1 MSEDSEPD
9 STPLVEAVHW
19 LLSGDMAELWDEEG
33 EHENRFLTSGPGLF
47 TEEDCDD
54 CEAEGKSRLAWCR
67 ICSRAELP
75 MTGSS
80 LRFRN
85 LSITPWSNLSE
96 WPVR

>member
-1 MSEDSEPD
+1 M
-9 STPLVEAVHW
+9 EAVHW
-19 LLSGDMAELWDEEG
+19 LLSGDIELWEEG
-33 EHENRFLTSGPGLF
+33 ELLENLFLTSGAEA
-47 TEEDCDD
+47 TEA
-54 CEAEGKSRLAWCR
+54 EAPEEAEEGKSRLAWCR

-96 WPVR
+96 

>member
-1 MSEDSEPD
+1 MSEDSDPD

-19 LLSGDMAELWDEEG
+19 LLSGDMAELWEEEG
-33 EHENRFLTSGPGLF
+33 EHENRFLTSGAVL
-47 TEEDCDD
+47 TEAAE
-54 CEAEGKSRLAWCR
+54 EAEGKSRLAWWR

-75 MTGSS
+75 ITGSS

-85 LSITPWSNLSE
+85 RSITPWSNLSE

>member
-1 MSEDSEPD
+1 M
-9 STPLVEAVHW
+9 EAVHW
-19 LLSGDMAELWDEEG
+19 LLSGDIELWDEG
-33 EHENRFLTSGPGLF
+33 ELENRFLTSGAEV
-47 TEEDCDD
+47 TED
-54 CEAEGKSRLAWCR
+54 EAPEAEEGKSRLAWWR

-96 WPVR
+96 

>member
-1 MSEDSEPD
+1 MSEDSDPD

-19 LLSGDMAELWDEEG
+19 LLSGDMAELWEEG
-33 EHENRFLTSGPGLF
+33 ELENRFLTSAGEV
-47 TEEDCDD
+47 TEVEATE
-54 CEAEGKSRLAWCR
+54 EAEGKSRLAWWR

-80 LRFRN
+80 LRLRN